1 MYWLELTSGHT
12 FGIMAEKSGVVTMTN
27 EEKIL
32 EMLTGMQ
39 AEIKEMKGEIK
50 EMKGEIKEVKGEIKE
65 VKGEIKEIKTEMEE
79 TKAELKE
86 VHEKVDVLAE
96 SQEELRTSVNAILD
110 WTDTVSTVVPIV
122 PKIS

>member
-1 MYWLELTSGHT
+1 MW
-12 FGIMAEKSGVVTMTN
+12 AKKGVVALTN

-32 EMLTGMQ
+32 EMLNKINNRLDSV
-39 AEIKEMKGEIK
+39 ES
-50 EMKGEIKEVKGEIKE
+50 
-65 VKGEIKEIKTEMEE
+65 
-79 TKAELKE
+79 ELKE
-86 VHEKVDVLAE
+86 VHEKVDDLAESQAALAE

>member
-1 MYWLELTSGHT
+1 MYWFELTSGRT
-12 FGIMAEKSGVVTMTN
+12 FGIMAERRGVVTMTN

-50 EMKGEIKEVKGEIKE
+50 GMKGEIKGMQAEIKE
-65 VKGEIKEIKTEMEE
+65 VKGEIKEIRTEMEE